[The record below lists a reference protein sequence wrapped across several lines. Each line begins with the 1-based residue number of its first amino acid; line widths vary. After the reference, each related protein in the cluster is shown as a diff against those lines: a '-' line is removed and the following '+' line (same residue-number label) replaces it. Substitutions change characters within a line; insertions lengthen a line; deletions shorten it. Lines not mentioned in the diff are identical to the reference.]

1 MSASLSLSADVL
13 LGIVRAEF
21 EQVPDSRADN
31 ASLDLADAL
40 MSGYALFAL
49 KDPSLLAF
57 EDRRTTDRNLHTI
70 FKIGQV
76 PSDTQLR
83 TLLDEVDPADLR
95 PLYRRVHRALAT
107 RGQLRPYRF
116 LAGSYLVSVD
126 GTGYFSSKK
135 VHCPACQ
142 QKVNAQTGEITYY
155 HQLLGGVII
164 HPDMAQ
170 VIPLM
175 PEPILRRDGEAKN
188 DCERNAA
195 KRFLDQLAAD
205 YPERVF
211 TITEDALSPNAP
223 HIREILKHGYH
234 FILGVKEGD
243 HAHLFEHVAQA
254 RQAGRTTEYEVREGE
269 TRHRFS
275 FIHGLALNQSNPDL
289 LVNFIEYWEI
299 RSGKTQ
305 HFSWVTDFTVTPANV
320 LTLMRGG
327 RARWKVENETFNT
340 LKNQGYHFEHNF
352 GHGQQNLSVVFAVL
366 MMLAFL
372 VDQIQQLGDALFQA
386 ALSKTKRRGRLWEK
400 VRALVMTLDFQS
412 MAEVLQAIVY
422 GYTVTIKI
430 RAPGNAGAERCG
442 QYSGTGDEHA

>member
-1 MSASLSLSADVL
+1 MSAPLPLSADVL
-13 LGIVRAEF
+13 LGLVRAEF
-21 EQVPDSRADN
+21 DHVPDQRADN

-57 EDRRTTDRNLHTI
+57 DERRTTDRNLHTI

-76 PSDTQLR
+76 PSDTQMR
-83 TLLDEVDPADLR
+83 TLLDEVEPADLR
-95 PLYRRVHRALAT
+95 PLYQRVHRALAV
-107 RGQLRPYRF
+107 RGQLRPYVF
-116 LAGSYLVSVD
+116 LAGSYLVSLD

-142 QKVNAQTGEITYY
+142 QKVNTKTGEITYY

-164 HPDMAQ
+164 HPDLPQ

-175 PEPILRRDGEAKN
+175 PEPILRLDGDAKN

-195 KRFLDQLAAD
+195 KRFLGQLAAD
-205 YPERVF
+205 YPEWVF

-223 HIREILKHGYH
+223 HIREILKYGYH
-234 FILGVKEGD
+234 YILGVKEGD
-243 HAHLFEHVAQA
+243 HAHLFEQVAQA
-254 RQAGRTTEYEVREGE
+254 RQAGQTTEYEVREGQ
-269 TRHRFS
+269 TMHRFS
-275 FIHGLALNQSNPDL
+275 FINGLELNQSNPDL
-289 LVNFIEYWEI
+289 RVNFIEYWEI
-299 RSGKTQ
+299 RAGQTQ
-305 HFSWVTDFTVTPANV
+305 HFSWVTDFTVTTANV

-386 ALSKTKRRGRLWEK
+386 ALNKTKRRRRLWEK
-400 VRALVMTLDFQS
+400 VRALFTVLDFQS
-412 MAEVLQAIVY
+412 MADLLQAIVY
-422 GYTVTIKI
+422 GYTVTVKI
-430 RAPGNAGAERCG
+430 RTPG
-442 QYSGTGDEHA
+442 